1 MALQS
6 GISLSRILILAGAG
20 YTGTI
25 LVKNGKMSDLLGELQ
40 ALVKRFERSGEHS
53 DDDSDPM
60 ATQMQRLAMEIRQMS
75 SSRQITVVNGGA
87 QGADFTPL
95 IVPAATLGAIGY
107 GYMWY
112 KGISFS
118 DIMCVTKKNM
128 EDAVSNL
135 TKHLTTVSEAISVGC
150 LLYIYMIF
158 LRDSNCMIIVVGQNA
173 KKHLSER
180 LKKTDDKLES
190 QKDLLKGLQ
199 DDVGLTLEDLAK
211 IGDDFYAMHNMFGGM
226 GGTLDSIEYKQNI
239 ANMGLM
245 HLCDSMGG
253 ENHNMPDI
261 MMQEKLRLSGKS
273 NTCIVLTNEETSS
286 SEGLKESD
294 KIELIEG

>member
-6 GISLSRILILAGAG
+6 GIGLSRILILAGAG

-40 ALVKRFERSGEHS
+40 ALVKRFEKSGDNS

-75 SSRQITVVNGGA
+75 SSRQITVVNGA
-87 QGADFTPL
+87 QGADYTPL

-128 EDAVSNL
+128 EDAVSSL
-135 TKHLTTVSEAISVGC
+135 TKHLSTVSEAIS
-150 LLYIYMIF
+150 
-158 LRDSNCMIIVVGQNA
+158 NA

-180 LKKTDDKLES
+180 LKKTDDKLEL
-190 QKDLLKGLQ
+190 QKDLLKGVQ
-199 DDVGLTLEDLAK
+199 DNVGLALEDLAN
-211 IGDDFYAMHNMFGGM
+211 IGDDFYAMHSMFGGM

-253 ENHNMPDI
+253 ENHKMPDI
-261 MMQEKLRLSGKS
+261 MMQLRLSGRS
-273 NTCIVLTNEETSS
+273 NTCIVLTNEETST